1 MRFSGMRSTVCST
14 RVDFPDARFA
24 RQSKQEIL
32 VQDHH
37 LVPGSVRHHGGRCAV
52 RHRLQ
57 FHGGLW
63 VFGFLAVSMPDTGR
77 LFTTSFPYHLFHIRV
92 PHSARRTL
100 AYPFGRVLSA
110 VAAYINRLLFSHSC
124 AFSSKMI
131 AQRYNFSMQGLQT
144 PIEFF
149 YFCE

>member
-1 MRFSGMRSTVCST
+1 MEVN
-14 RVDFPDARFA
+14 ARFVIGYNFM
-24 RQSKQEIL
+24 E
-32 VQDHH
+32 
-37 LVPGSVRHHGGRCAV
+37 GYGFG
-52 RHRLQ
+52 
-57 FHGGLW
+57 FGGLYARYGTL
-63 VFGFLAVSMPDTGR
+63 VHHF
-77 LFTTSFPYHLFHIRV
+77 FPYHLFHIRV

>member
-14 RVDFPDARFA
+14 RVDFPM
-24 RQSKQEIL
+24 
-32 VQDHH
+32 
-37 LVPGSVRHHGGRCAV
+37 PGSPPIKTRDPCTRPPPSTRFSSASWRSMRGSSSATISWRVMGLA
-52 RHRLQ
+52 
-57 FHGGLW
+57 FGGLYARYGTL
-63 VFGFLAVSMPDTGR
+63 VHHF
-77 LFTTSFPYHLFHIRV
+77 FPYHLFHIRV

-144 PIEFF
+144 PP
-149 YFCE
+149 